1 MVLLLRRDVISNLRN
16 LRLSDGECAVTSL
29 PIEIFHP
36 VLFHPFRA
44 LAFNVSDQLADVD
57 PAYRDENVD
66 VVRNASSDDHSTL
79 VVCDNA

>member
-1 MVLLLRRDVISNLRN
+1 MEN
-16 LRLSDGECAVTSL
+16 A
-29 PIEIFHP
+29 P
-36 VLFHPFRA
+36 
-44 LAFNVSDQLADVD
+44 FNVSDQLADVD